1 MQCSSV
7 RKSATCHSTAVL
19 SSVQL
24 GRSVDTYP
32 VNLVSVDTKVWVRN
46 PRWASPVA
54 ETAVNKE
61 HSKER
66 HPKRST
72 NPLETPALD
81 RQFQWIL

>member
-7 RKSATCHSTAVL
+7 RQLAPCHSTAVL

-24 GRSVDTYP
+24 GRSVDLYP
-32 VNLVSVDTKVWVRN
+32 VNLVSVDTKVWIRS
-46 PRWASPVA
+46 PGWASPVA
-54 ETAVNKE
+54 ETAMNKE

-72 NPLETPALD
+72 NPPEPPALD
-81 RQFQWIL
+81 RELQWIL